1 MAADALTLNV
11 LILGLVNVAIA
22 SATDH
27 YTNGDSSS
35 SSKMTAQQQGA
46 QTTLGRMA
54 DNARATADVVVGL
67 DAQLEFV
74 NNYYRSREE
83 LY

>member
-1 MAADALTLNV
+1 M
-11 LILGLVNVAIA
+11 LIFGLVNVTIA

-27 YTNGDSSS
+27 YTNGESSS

-46 QTTLGRMA
+46 QTTLARTA
-54 DNARATADVVVGL
+54 DNARATADVAVGP

-74 NNYYRSREE
+74 NYRSREE